1 MHEIIKIN
9 EHLHARMIEE
19 VEVML
24 AERTM
29 LRDVAIARGR
39 ALQAKFDEELRRIAL
54 WSQSQREAVKE
65 VFSAMLAENDF
76 DVEKHDDAIH
86 RLYGDNAPAAKP
98 PAAKPKLEQIHSS
111 AAE

>member
-1 MHEIIKIN
+1 MHDIIKMN
-9 EHLHARMIEE
+9 ERVQARMIEE

-29 LRDVAIARGR
+29 LRDVAVARGR

-54 WSQSQREAVKE
+54 WSQSQRDVVKE

-76 DVEKHDDAIH
+76 DVEKHDNAIH
-86 RLYGDNAPAAKP
+86 RLNGDAAPAAKP
-98 PAAKPKLEQIHSS
+98 GLEQIHAS